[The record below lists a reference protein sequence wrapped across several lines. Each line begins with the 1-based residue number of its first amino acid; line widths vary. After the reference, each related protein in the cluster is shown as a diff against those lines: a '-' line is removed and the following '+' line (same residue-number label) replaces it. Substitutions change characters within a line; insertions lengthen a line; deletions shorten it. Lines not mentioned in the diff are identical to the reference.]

1 MQKNIFV
8 LALISAYAS
17 AAFDA
22 NYGEAAPDAFA
33 ASKLA
38 ENKQTA
44 AGPKVATDGA
54 TKVENYTASVST
66 AWNLDRDD
74 NKKET
79 ELEMFISMIV
89 TVDGTDG
96 IGAETVDNAI
106 CIEDFTGQDPKELSC
121 IISQYAALDADTY
134 QMIVNVWEFD
144 SLTYPKD
151 DGLNKGINEWNS
163 FEGCAE
169 TSSTCLNKQTSKVD
183 YRQDRS
189 VASDTTASRKK
200 TLKGD
205 AQNDTIRVGIA
216 DNKTMTTTVRP
227 EKLEAKDDEAD
238 AKKVLDDF
246 KAGKMSLSG

>member
-79 ELEMFISMIV
+79 ELEMFMSMIV

-106 CIEDFTGQDPKELSC
+106 CIEDFTGQNPKALAC
-121 IISQYAALDADTY
+121 VITQYAALDADTY
-134 QMIVNVWEFD
+134 QMIVNDWEFD

-151 DGLNKGINEWNS
+151 DGLNLGINEWTS
-163 FEGCAE
+163 FEGCGD
-169 TSSTCLNKQTSKVD
+169 STNACRDKQKSKVD

-189 VASDTTASRKK
+189 VASNTTA
-200 TLKGD
+200 
-205 AQNDTIRVGIA
+205 
-216 DNKTMTTTVRP
+216 
-227 EKLEAKDDEAD
+227 
-238 AKKVLDDF
+238 
-246 KAGKMSLSG
+246 

>member
-22 NYGEAAPDAFA
+22 AFGEAAPDAFA

-79 ELEMFISMIV
+79 ELEMFMSMIV

-106 CIEDFTGQDPKELSC
+106 CIEDFTGQNPKALAC
-121 IISQYAALDADTY
+121 VISQYAALDADTY
-134 QMIVNVWEFD
+134 QMIVNDWEFD

-151 DGLNKGINEWNS
+151 DGLNLGINEWTS
-163 FEGCAE
+163 FEGCGD
-169 TSSTCLNKQTSKVD
+169 STNACRDKQKSKVD

-189 VASDTTASRKK
+189 VASNTTA
-200 TLKGD
+200 
-205 AQNDTIRVGIA
+205 
-216 DNKTMTTTVRP
+216 
-227 EKLEAKDDEAD
+227 
-238 AKKVLDDF
+238 
-246 KAGKMSLSG
+246 